1 MSWNPEYA
9 ILIAIT
15 TLISY
20 FSGLIIEKINNIP
33 NEERS
38 QRLKKLWT
46 FFSLASNLGILIFFK
61 YFNFINT
68 TIVRIFSFFH
78 VSLYIPSFDYL
89 LPVGISF
96 YTFQAMS
103 YTLDV
108 YRKDIK
114 AQKHLG
120 KYALYISFFPQ
131 LVAGPIEKSKNLLSQ
146 FDEQHFF
153 DYVRIKNGLLLI
165 VWGLFQKM
173 VVADRLGELV
183 NTVYK
188 TPSNYQGFEIILATV
203 FFAFQIY
210 CDFSSYSDIARG
222 AAEVMGFRLSKNFER
237 PYFSKSI
244 KEFWRRWH
252 ITLTAWFK
260 DYIYIPLGGNRC
272 SKTRNYFNLMLV
284 FILSGLWHG
293 AAINFLI
300 WGTLHGVYQVL
311 GDLLKPFKEKL
322 IKTLNIRTHIFG
334 FRLLQVLITFVLVDF
349 AWIFFRAGTFTLA
362 LTLIKN
368 MFVFNPW
375 IFTNGSIFKLGLD
388 QKDLLLALFGV
399 GIVLAENLM
408 QKKRNLRLEFSH
420 QNIVLR
426 WSVYLSSVIILLIF
440 GVYGSTHSMQQ
451 FIYFQF

>member
-1 MSWNPEYA
+1 M
-9 ILIAIT
+9 
-15 TLISY
+15 
-20 FSGLIIEKINNIP
+20 
-33 NEERS
+33 
-38 QRLKKLWT
+38 
-46 FFSLASNLGILIFFK
+46 
-61 YFNFINT
+61 
-68 TIVRIFSFFH
+68 
-78 VSLYIPSFDYL
+78 
-89 LPVGISF
+89 
-96 YTFQAMS
+96 
-103 YTLDV
+103 
-108 YRKDIK
+108 
-114 AQKHLG
+114 
-120 KYALYISFFPQ
+120 
-131 LVAGPIEKSKNLLSQ
+131 
-146 FDEQHFF
+146 
-153 DYVRIKNGLLLI
+153 
-165 VWGLFQKM
+165 
-173 VVADRLGELV
+173 
-183 NTVYK
+183 
-188 TPSNYQGFEIILATV
+188 
-203 FFAFQIY
+203 
-210 CDFSSYSDIARG
+210 
-222 AAEVMGFRLSKNFER
+222 MGFRLSKNFER

-260 DYIYIPLGGNRC
+260 DYVYIPLGGNRR
-272 SKTRNYFNLMLV
+272 SKSRNYFNIMLV